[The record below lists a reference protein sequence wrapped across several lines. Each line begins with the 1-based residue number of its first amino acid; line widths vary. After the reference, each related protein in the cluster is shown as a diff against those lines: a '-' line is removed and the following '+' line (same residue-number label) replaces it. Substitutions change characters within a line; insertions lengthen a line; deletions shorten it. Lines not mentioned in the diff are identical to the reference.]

1 MSFTSKDLVQIFEDK
16 KKTYGIDTYRHIS
29 EILSEAKSI
38 HKKYFDTRPDIINH
52 EQSWRAFKGNNLE
65 RLLIHILTNEVK
77 ELGLKIFSGNTLK
90 QNSST
95 KLNETFDKVKRNLL
109 IDYGEFG
116 MHLPDVDLVIF
127 DPSDCHVLTVISIK
141 VTLRERVSQTGYWKL
156 KLLSAPVTKD
166 IKVYFITLDEDGT
179 LTFKKPAKKGRA
191 IVETDT
197 DGSYVMTE
205 ANIEESNQVK
215 KFDKFI
221 SDIKILSESRKK
233 IKHSNSKLAT

>member
-16 KKTYGIDTYRHIS
+16 KKTYGIDSYRHIS
-29 EILSEAKSI
+29 EILREAKSI
-38 HKKYFDTRPDIINH
+38 HKKYFDTRPDMIDH

-116 MHLPDVDLVIF
+116 MHLPDVDLLCCITE
-127 DPSDCHVLTVISIK
+127 SS
-141 VTLRERVSQTGYWKL
+141 VSM
-156 KLLSAPVTKD
+156 V
-166 IKVYFITLDEDGT
+166 
-179 LTFKKPAKKGRA
+179 
-191 IVETDT
+191 
-197 DGSYVMTE
+197 
-205 ANIEESNQVK
+205 
-215 KFDKFI
+215 
-221 SDIKILSESRKK
+221 
-233 IKHSNSKLAT
+233 